1 MIGKTLSDFYRSKEW
16 EKLLKVLKVERLDEH
31 KQLICAYCGR
41 PITRKYDCIGHHQ
54 VPLTEDNYTDADVSL
69 NPDNIVF
76 VHHKCHNLIHDKL
89 ARGRQ
94 SVYIVY
100 GSPMSGKSSYVNGVK
115 SPGDL
120 IVSMD
125 SIWNCVSGCVPYI
138 KPPRLNAVAFG
149 MRDYLLECV
158 KYRRG
163 RWQSAYI
170 IGGYPLISE
179 RERLA
184 RELGAELVFID
195 TAKEEC
201 IDRLMNISDGRNVDE
216 WKRYIDDWWERY
228 TPL

>member
-1 MIGKTLSDFYRSKEW
+1 
-16 EKLLKVLKVERLDEH
+16 
-31 KQLICAYCGR
+31 
-41 PITRKYDCIGHHQ
+41 
-54 VPLTEDNYTDADVSL
+54 
-69 NPDNIVF
+69 
-76 VHHKCHNLIHDKL
+76 
-89 ARGRQ
+89 
-94 SVYIVY
+94 
-100 GSPMSGKSSYVNGVK
+100 
-115 SPGDL
+115 
-120 IVSMD
+120 MD
-125 SIWNCVSGCVPYI
+125 SIWNCVSGCVSYI